1 MAKSIY
7 KRALGISFL
16 KSLSYIIAV
25 SAGLIFVAERVSPI
39 LFIVVLHFFY
49 FLITFL
55 FAEWIFEDVT
65 VRTKQ
70 LVIIIIYTFVV
81 ETVLSVSF
89 FRFMGMTTF
98 NFAVVYKSFIFLA
111 LHGGAMFAALYV
123 RKRIWAKEGL
133 AEGLES

>member
-7 KRALGISFL
+7 PRALGISLL
-16 KSLSYIIAV
+16 KSIAYIIAL
-25 SAGLIFVAERVSPI
+25 SAGLIFVAESVSPI

-55 FAEWIFEDVT
+55 FAEWIFSDVT

-70 LVIIIIYTFVV
+70 LILIIIYTFLV
-81 ETVLSVSF
+81 ETIISVAF
-89 FRFMGMTTF
+89 FRFMGLTMF
-98 NFAVVYKSFIFLA
+98 NFEVFYKSLIFLA